1 MRRFVNRIFILGCI
15 IFFVCSCFA
24 QKKSEV
30 FAKIDRPPAVAGS
43 FYPGYKTEL
52 IDMLESCFNASEK
65 TLSDRPLAVIVPH
78 AGYVFSGSVAAAAYK
93 QIERN
98 TKLKHVFIIGSSH
111 TMYFNGVSVYSEGDF
126 ITPLGK
132 VPVDTLTSWLAEKY
146 DFISADFRPH
156 QNEHS
161 LEVQLPFLQYW
172 LKHPFSIIPI
182 ILGGG
187 SRQTCRQLADALAPF
202 FNDNNLFVI
211 STDFSH
217 YPSYSEAT
225 ASDRSM
231 ADAII
236 SNSSKKF
243 LDTKSRLE
251 SKGIPNL
258 MTAACGWT
266 SILTLLYI
274 TEKIP
279 EITYHKIMY
288 QNSGDS
294 DYGEKNRV
302 VGYNAICAIKK
313 TGSNAGVGFNLSDDL
328 KIQLL
333 QLARKTMVDFIDHNS
348 VTEIEKSKI
357 SDEFK
362 VKAGAFVTLKKDGK
376 LRGCVGRILSDKP
389 LYQTIQSMSIAAALW
404 DHRFPPVSKEEIPE
418 LEIEISVLTPL
429 KKIHSIEEI
438 EMGKHGIYIKQGN
451 RSGTF
456 LPQVAH
462 ETGWTKEEFLGHCA
476 QDKALI
482 GWEGWKNADIFIYE
496 ALIFI
501 EREFHEIIQ

>member
-1 MRRFVNRIFILGCI
+1 MKTFVNRIFILVCI
-15 IFFVCSCFA
+15 FFFVCSCFA
-24 QKKSEV
+24 QKKREEV
-30 FAKIDRPPAVAGS
+30 PKNDRPPAVAGA

-52 IDMLESCFNASEK
+52 IGMLESCFNASEK
-65 TLSDRPLAVIVPH
+65 TLSHRPLAVIVPH
-78 AGYVFSGSVAAAAYK
+78 AGYVFSGIVAAAAYK
-93 QIERN
+93 QIERD
-98 TKLKHVFIIGSSH
+98 TRFKHVFIIGSSH
-111 TMYFNGVSVYSEGDF
+111 TMYFNGVSVYTEGDF
-126 ITPLGK
+126 VTPLGK
-132 VPVDTLTSWLAEKY
+132 VTVDTLTSWLAEKY
-146 DFISADFRPH
+146 DFISTDSKPH

-172 LKHPFSIIPI
+172 LQQPFSIVPI
-182 ILGGG
+182 ILGGE
-187 SRQTCRQLADALAPF
+187 SRQTCRQLANALAPF
-202 FNDNNLFVI
+202 FNENNLFVI

-217 YPSYSEAT
+217 YPSYSEAM
-225 ASDRSM
+225 ASDQSM
-231 ADAII
+231 ADAIM

-279 EITYHKIMY
+279 EIMYYKIMY

-294 DYGEKNRV
+294 NYGEKNRV
-302 VGYNAICAIKK
+302 VGYNAICAINK
-313 TGSNAGVGFNLSDDL
+313 TSSRAGMGFHLSDDL
-328 KIQLL
+328 KIQILK
-333 QLARKTMVDFIDHNS
+333 LARKTLSDFIDHYS
-348 VTEIEKSKI
+348 VYEIEKSKI
-357 SDEFK
+357 SDEFMLN
-362 VKAGAFVTLKKDGK
+362 AGAFVTLKKDGK

-389 LYQTIQSMSIAAALW
+389 LYQTIQSMSIAAAVR

-429 KKIHSIEEI
+429 KKIHSIDEI

-451 RSGTF
+451 CSGTF

-462 ETGWTKEEFLGHCA
+462 ETGWTREEFLGHCA
-476 QDKALI
+476 QDKAFI
-482 GWEGWKNADIFIYE
+482 GWEGWKNADIYIYE
-496 ALIFI
+496 ALIFS